1 MLTIVV
7 VVIHGYHTFLIRI
20 DAEACVRI
28 LVVAIRHDELVL
40 MLMMLLFHLRR
51 RLY

>member
-28 LVVAIRHDELVL
+28 LVVAISHELVL